1 MVTQRNSSATS
12 DDKRAPLHTPR
23 PPPTTGH
30 RASGRPGRCPHSA
43 PADLLHR
50 ARARVAQARKLTV
63 REVRTWLNGLRNTC
77 QCCAQGKDKR
87 RAAPKCCAAGQCCR
101 QFASERTIRDAWTVL
116 RASLNNAVR
125 EELISRNVA
134 ALIRGK
140 TWTSQ
145 ARNLRSGGR
154 YNASTVSYSIGRPRP
169 EASDAPLPLVPREG
183 RLSRATSTGASPPLA
198 RARRSPACGHAGA
211 QAQSDLSDHEHLQR
225 GLIGC
230 RPPRA
235 QAAWQAARHREV
247 AVPCCCTTAKRAGCK
262 ITTGP

>member
-1 MVTQRNSSATS
+1 MSPLRARRPATSCPCSGLASSPSGRSGPGSTVSAT
-12 DDKRAPLHTPR
+12 
-23 PPPTTGH
+23 
-30 RASGRPGRCPHSA
+30 RASAALKARTSAARRRSAALLASAADSSHLNVRFVMPGRCS
-43 PADLLHR
+43 
-50 ARARVAQARKLTV
+50 
-63 REVRTWLNGLRNTC
+63 G
-77 QCCAQGKDKR
+77 
-87 RAAPKCCAAGQCCR
+87 
-101 QFASERTIRDAWTVL
+101 
-116 RASLNNAVR
+116 ASLNNAVR

-211 QAQSDLSDHEHLQR
+211 
-225 GLIGC
+225 
-230 RPPRA
+230 
-235 QAAWQAARHREV
+235 
-247 AVPCCCTTAKRAGCK
+247 
-262 ITTGP
+262 